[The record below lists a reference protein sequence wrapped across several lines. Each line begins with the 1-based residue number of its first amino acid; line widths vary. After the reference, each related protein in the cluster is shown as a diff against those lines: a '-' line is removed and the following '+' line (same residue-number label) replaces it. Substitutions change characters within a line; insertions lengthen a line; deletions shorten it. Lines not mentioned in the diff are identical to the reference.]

1 MKSFLILLFSCLT
14 ILLTACS
21 GGESSSNVSAPTV
34 SITISDNAIVQIG
47 SNAIITWAST
57 NANTCS
63 LSGAWNANNQNSSGS
78 QTVSQNTMGYYTYN
92 VTCNGPGG
100 STTQSSVLTVS
111 GTTPYTCLTTIGNN
125 NQAIYSNDHVW
136 YEAGLTVPYP
146 NQIVAI
152 TTTLTVP
159 PSPQIPTQPSSASL
173 SAWSGLG
180 PIRANYGAIGNGV
193 LQPVINFYIPYENW
207 NVSSTYDNSNI
218 AVNLGYPALIQ
229 GYNLGQSGGASGIRY
244 VGDQRFPPANTGD
257 VMTQSMSLN
266 PINGYWTVTHTNKSS
281 NLTTTLVVNMSD
293 GNGNR
298 QAQNWAQF
306 ALEVYYN
313 LGLNSPIIFT
323 NTQITFA
330 QPDTNG
336 SICSANAQGPI
347 NHYVMT
353 PPTLD
358 STKTICQIATIVIR
372 RPSANV
378 TCPQ

>member
-1 MKSFLILLFSCLT
+1 M
-14 ILLTACS
+14 
-21 GGESSSNVSAPTV
+21 
-34 SITISDNAIVQIG
+34 
-47 SNAIITWAST
+47 
-57 NANTCS
+57 
-63 LSGAWNANNQNSSGS
+63 
-78 QTVSQNTMGYYTYN
+78 
-92 VTCNGPGG
+92 
-100 STTQSSVLTVS
+100 
-111 GTTPYTCLTTIGNN
+111 
-125 NQAIYSNDHVW
+125 
-136 YEAGLTVPYP
+136 
-146 NQIVAI
+146 
-152 TTTLTVP
+152 
-159 PSPQIPTQPSSASL
+159 PTQPSNASL

-193 LQPVINFYIPYENW
+193 LQPVINFYTPYKNW

-229 GYNLGQSGGASGIRY
+229 GYDLGQSGGASGIRY

-281 NLTTTLVVNMSD
+281 NLTTTLVVDMSD

-313 LGLNSPIIFT
+313 LGLDSPVIFT
-323 NTQITFA
+323 NTQITLA

-336 SICSANAQGPI
+336 SICSANAQGAI
-347 NHYVMT
+347 NHYAMT

-358 STKTICQIATIVIR
+358 STKTICQIATIAIR
-372 RPSANV
+372 RPSSNV